1 MSRPA
6 PAGCPA
12 RSRSPRGIDVR
23 PRRHRPQDFDE
34 ARRAGARLGA
44 AVLGAEHGVGADGH
58 RLARTDPHRP
68 ARADLDLAATLPPAP
83 RDQAVSNPLRGVGG
97 AKGIAVEGGAVE
109 RRLVD
114 VADGRLGQDQPH
126 GLGQRDLDR
135 LARLGPLQDP
145 CLAPRPATTSRLVPP
160 WSKRRCSA
168 HRDAITN
175 RLQVNC
181 RGAL

>member
-1 MSRPA
+1 M
-6 PAGCPA
+6 PAGASRVPGPEPLAA
-12 RSRSPRGIDVR
+12 RDDVR

-34 ARRAGARLGA
+34 ARAGAGARLGA
-44 AVLGAEHGVGADGH
+44 AVLGAEHGVGAHGH
-58 RLARTDPHRP
+58 GLARPDPHRP

-83 RDQAVSNPLRGVGG
+83 RDQAVSNALRGVGG

-135 LARLGPLQDP
+135 LARLSPFQYP
-145 CLAPRPATTSRLVPP
+145 CSRLGQRPHSAVVPP
-160 WSKRRCSA
+160 WSKRRCLRA
-168 HRDAITN
+168 P
-175 RLQVNC
+175 
-181 RGAL
+181 